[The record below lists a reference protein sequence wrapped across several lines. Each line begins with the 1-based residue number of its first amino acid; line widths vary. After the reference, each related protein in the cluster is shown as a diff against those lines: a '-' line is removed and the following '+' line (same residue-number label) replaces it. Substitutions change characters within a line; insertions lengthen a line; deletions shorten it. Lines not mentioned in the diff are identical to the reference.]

1 MQLRL
6 KKLKEKPIIPP
17 HPPHPQK
24 TNNKKTQEYP
34 LKI

>member
-17 HPPHPQK
+17 HPPTP
-24 TNNKKTQEYP
+24 KKQTTKKHKNTP
-34 LKI
+34 